1 MTGKL
6 IATYGPFVIAV
17 ASLFGFAG
25 LNQRYATGQERPAE
39 EAPWDPTAKLPTAEA
54 EQFLQLVADLVRSNL
69 PAQHV
74 DEKHWNKA
82 KEVYA
87 GVHFRRD
94 GWNIETKRRWR
105 TVNHGLWRR
114 FQVDL
119 IDPNQFLELTVSNV
133 VWLPNGR
140 LQFSLQ
146 ATAAVKIHVRQA
158 RWNLDIRL
166 YSAHVEARAKV
177 QLDVDANVGFQIDP
191 TVFPPALALDP
202 VVNQA
207 TLRMTSLEVDRIGHI
222 GGDAAEEIGNAVEGL
237 IQSEII
243 KPQSEKLAE
252 KINRQIDKRRDRLRV
267 SMGDWLQD
275 WFKTENGQSPAP
287 KDSPQSVGK

>member
-1 MTGKL
+1 MPRKL
-6 IATYGPFVIAV
+6 IVAPVHFVFAV
-17 ASLFGFAG
+17 ACVLGFAG
-25 LNQRYATGQERPAE
+25 LNHQRVTAQERPADE
-39 EAPWDPTAKLPTAEA
+39 TPWDPTTSLPTAEA
-54 EQFLQLVADLVRSNL
+54 EQFLQLIADLVRSNL
-69 PAQHV
+69 PAQHI
-74 DEKHWNKA
+74 DEKHWNKT

-119 IDPNQFLELTVSNV
+119 IDPKEFLELTVSNV
-133 VWLPNGR
+133 AWLPNGR

-177 QLDVDANVGFQIDP
+177 QLNVDANVGFQIDP

-202 VVNQA
+202 VVDQA
-207 TLRMTSLEVDRIGHI
+207 ALRMMSLEVDRIGHI

-237 IQSEII
+237 IKSEII

-252 KINRQIDKRRDRLRV
+252 KLNRQIDKRRDRLRV
-267 SMGDWLQD
+267 SMGDWLQE
-275 WFKTENGQSPAP
+275 WFKTENSERATSPE
-287 KDSPQSVGK
+287 SPQSRGK